1 MRYRVIKDF
10 SDLNDD
16 RHVYRVGDAYPRK
29 GRAAKKRVEEL
40 SGVDNRHG
48 TPLIEPVEEGED
60 DVDDDGGAVQ

>member
-10 SDLNDD
+10 SDLNDG

-40 SGVDNRHG
+40 SGDDNRHG
-48 TPLIEPVEEGED
+48 TPLIEPVEEEN
-60 DVDDDGGAVQ
+60 DGGDDEGTVQ